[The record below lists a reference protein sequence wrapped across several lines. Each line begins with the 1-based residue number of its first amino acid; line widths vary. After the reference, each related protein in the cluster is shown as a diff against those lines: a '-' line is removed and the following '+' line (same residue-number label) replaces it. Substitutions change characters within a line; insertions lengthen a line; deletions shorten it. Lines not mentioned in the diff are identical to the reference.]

1 MKHSE
6 VISGHNSST
15 NPLTS
20 RHKMVDLRDFAS
32 WRVGFSEASFIRTD
46 TDYIK
51 KVLIGKN
58 VLTSSHTFTS
68 GSSEEDLS
76 NSEDYRTPVKSP
88 TVGSIS
94 MKSDVLSLVSFSGI
108 FNQMLK
114 K

>member
-1 MKHSE
+1 MKHSG
-6 VISGHNSST
+6 VISGHNSF
-15 NPLTS
+15 PLTS

-46 TDYIK
+46 LFLDYIK